1 MRKKDFFFTVVSLFS
16 IITGIL
22 LCFYDFIIIT
32 LNPGTFLDNLTSFSH
47 IWLIPGI
54 YLIHAGIF
62 RLKKQNSFFS
72 SLPKAVKITEVIL
85 IFLFVIISI
94 PCLYF
99 ILTPDQNPQPN
110 ADYVFLLGGGIDK
123 NGVLPTNVLYR
134 CETAVNYL
142 QNNPNT
148 QVIVTGGTLKF
159 LPFPEAP
166 AIKAA
171 LEEKEDINRLLDEGM
186 IPAMR
191 EIGDKFSRNE
201 AYVPELLIAARAMQT
216 GLALIEPLIA
226 ASGRKSIGKIAI
238 GTVKGDLHDIGKNLV
253 AIMLKGAG
261 YDVID
266 LGVNCDTAKYDNAV
280 KQGADIVAC
289 SSLLTTTM
297 PYMKE
302 VVEHFKGTNVKV
314 IIGGAPVTQ
323 AFADEIGAD
332 GYSEDANGAVKL
344 VDSLY
349 HRAC

>member
-1 MRKKDFFFTVVSLFS
+1 MTDFGALRTA
-16 IITGIL
+16 IIKGKRN
-22 LCFYDFIIIT
+22 D
-32 LNPGTFLDNLTSFSH
+32 
-47 IWLIPGI
+47 
-54 YLIHAGIF
+54 
-62 RLKKQNSFFS
+62 
-72 SLPKAVKITEVIL
+72 V
-85 IFLFVIISI
+85 
-94 PCLYF
+94 
-99 ILTPDQNPQPN
+99 
-110 ADYVFLLGGGIDK
+110 
-123 NGVLPTNVLYR
+123 
-134 CETAVNYL
+134 TA
-142 QNNPNT
+142 
-148 QVIVTGGTLKF
+148 IVQ
-159 LPFPEAP
+159 A
-166 AIKAA
+166 AI
-171 LEEKEDINRLLDEGM
+171 EEKEDINRLLDEGM

-266 LGVNCDTAKYDNAV
+266 LGVNCDTAKYDSAV
-280 KQGADIVAC
+280 KQGAEIVAC

-297 PYMKE
+297 PYMRE

-349 HRAC
+349 HSAC